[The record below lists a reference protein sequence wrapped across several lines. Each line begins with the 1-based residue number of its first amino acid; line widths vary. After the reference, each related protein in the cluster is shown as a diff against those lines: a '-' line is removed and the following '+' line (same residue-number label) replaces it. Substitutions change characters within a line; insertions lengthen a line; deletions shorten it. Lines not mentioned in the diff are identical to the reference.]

1 MKHLSLILL
10 SALILA
16 LAGPLPALAQEKGT
30 IELKSIVEVEK
41 EDFNAEGQK
50 VTMRVPATKVV
61 PGDEVIY
68 TNIYTNVGTEAASKV
83 VITNPIPEHMQYVL
97 ASATGADMAI
107 TFSIDKGNTFDAPA
121 RLMKTQADG
130 TKQLAKPADYTHI
143 RWVRQKALDPGE
155 KGEVSFRARLQ

>member
-1 MKHLSLILL
+1 MKHLSLIFL
-10 SALILA
+10 SILIMIM
-16 LAGPLPALAQEKGT
+16 AGPFSALAQEKGT
-30 IELKSIVEVEK
+30 IELKSIAEVEK

-50 VTMRVPATKVV
+50 VVMRVPATKVV

-68 TNIYTNVGTEAASKV
+68 TNTYTNVGKEAASKV
-83 VITNPIPEHMQYVL
+83 VITNPIPEHMQYVN

-107 TFSIDKGNTFDAPA
+107 TFSIDKGNTYDEPA
-121 RLMKTQADG
+121 SLMKTQADG
-130 TKQLAKPADYTHI
+130 TKQLAKPVDYTHI